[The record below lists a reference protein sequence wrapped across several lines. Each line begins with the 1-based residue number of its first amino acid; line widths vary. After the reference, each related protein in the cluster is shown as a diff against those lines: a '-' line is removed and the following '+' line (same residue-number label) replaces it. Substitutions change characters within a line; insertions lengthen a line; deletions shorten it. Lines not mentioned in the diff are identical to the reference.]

1 MSFAVAFFALLGWTM
16 TVSSQEGT
24 LQGLAGKFA
33 LGEGLVVQELGFDSD
48 CDKSVSDAIASVA
61 ELVDETYGDVV
72 DAVLLWWREDDGD
85 LVDALV
91 DALGPLADSGVIWL
105 MTPKPGRSG
114 HVEPEDIADAAP
126 TSGLQS
132 TSNISAAKDWQGTRL
147 VAPKS
152 RR

>member
-1 MSFAVAFFALLGWTM
+1 MRFAVAFFALLGWTM
-16 TVSSQEGT
+16 TVSSQEGS

-33 LGEGLVVQELGFDSD
+33 LGEGLVVQQLGFDSD

-61 ELVDETYGDVV
+61 ELVDESYGDVV

-105 MTPKPGRSG
+105 MTPKPGRPG
-114 HVEPEDIADAAP
+114 HVETEDIADAAP

>member
-1 MSFAVAFFALLGWTM
+1 MWFAVAFFALLGWTM
-16 TVSSQEGT
+16 TVSSQEGA

-105 MTPKPGRSG
+105 MTPKPGRLG

-132 TSNISAAKDWQGTRL
+132 TNSISAATDWQGTRL

>member
-1 MSFAVAFFALLGWTM
+1 M
-16 TVSSQEGT
+16 TSTPDRDS
-24 LQGLAGKFA
+24 LLAG
-33 LGEGLVVQELGFDSD
+33 GFPTQY
-48 CDKSVSDAIASVA
+48 
-61 ELVDETYGDVV
+61 VDVNPEET
-72 DAVLLWWREDDGD
+72 REWIES
-85 LVDALV
+85 LDALV

-105 MTPKPGRSG
+105 MTPKPGRPG

-132 TSNISAAKDWQGTRL
+132 TSNISAATDWQGTRL

>member
-1 MSFAVAFFALLGWTM
+1 MWFAVAFFAFLGWTK
-16 TVSSQEGT
+16 TVSSQEGA
-24 LQGLAGKFA
+24 LKGLAGKFA

-105 MTPKPGRSG
+105 MTPKPGRPG

-132 TSNISAAKDWQGTRL
+132 TSNISAATDGQGTRL

-152 RR
+152 RH